1 MTTPAIE
8 LINVSYSY
16 ARSKKYALKD
26 LNLRVEQGE
35 FLAVMGEN
43 GAGKS
48 TFCQIL
54 NGILPNSMGGRLKGK
69 VLIQGLNTVE
79 TPISQL
85 ATKVAIVL
93 EDPETQFF
101 TSCVRSEIAFG
112 PENLCV
118 PVDEILERIKWA
130 LDVVRLTGFEDRLPT
145 ALSGGQ
151 KQRLAIAAGI
161 AMRPSI
167 LVLDEATSQLD
178 PVGVKEVL
186 SVVKDLNEKY
196 GMTIVMA
203 TDHSEE
209 VARVASHVVVIDAG
223 KLVDEGT
230 PRQIFANLDLFD
242 KYMIRSPQVS
252 QMGAQMVKA
261 GIKLPVFPLSVEEG
275 CQDLV
280 ELLGKKPAPKLT
292 VEKSQNNELP
302 AEPTEPVITVDHLDF
317 VYQPMNVH
325 AVQDVNFVIHRGE
338 FVALIGQN
346 GSGKTTVLKN
356 LLGLLKPTSGKV
368 IIAGLDT
375 KEVSVADLARH
386 VGFVLQN
393 PDQQLF
399 AETVRE
405 EVSYGPKNLGLDA
418 ETIKERVAW
427 ALKEVGLEGKEEDF
441 PPALP
446 KGDRAKVVIASAL
459 ALDPEVIVLDEPT
472 TGQDYRGC
480 HQIMQIADS
489 LHRQG
494 RTVVFVTHHMALVA
508 EYAKRVIVMTGGK
521 VLMDGKTEDVFSKPD
536 VVREAYIIPPQITEL
551 GQALPAELGLPC
563 TPLSVKQMVE
573 PILARL
579 DGIHTGL
586 ENQVA

>member
-69 VLIQGLNTVE
+69 VLVQGLNTVE

-118 PVDEILERIKWA
+118 PVDEILERIKWS

-186 SVVKDLNEKY
+186 SVVKELNEKY

-280 ELLGKKPAPKLT
+280 ELLGKKPASKLT
-292 VEKSQNNELP
+292 LEKSQNNELP

-418 ETIKERVAW
+418 ETIKERVIW

-521 VLMDGKTEDVFSKPD
+521 VLMDGNTEDVFSKPD

-579 DGIHTGL
+579 DSIHTGL
-586 ENQVA
+586 ENQAA

>member
-1 MTTPAIE
+1 
-8 LINVSYSY
+8 
-16 ARSKKYALKD
+16 LKN
-26 LNLRVEQGE
+26 LTLRVEQGE
-35 FLAVMGEN
+35 FLALMGEN

-48 TFCQIL
+48 TFCQTL
-54 NGILPNSMGGRLKGK
+54 NGILPNSMGGRLKGE
-69 VLIQGLNTVE
+69 VRVQGLNTVE
-79 TPISQL
+79 TSISQL

-101 TSCVRSEIAFG
+101 TSSVKSEIAFG

-118 PVDEILERIKWA
+118 PAEEIIERIKWA

-151 KQRLAIAAGI
+151 KQRLSIAAGI

-186 SVVKDLNEKY
+186 SVVKELNEKY

-209 VARVASHVVVIDAG
+209 VARVANHVVVIDAG
-223 KLVDEGT
+223 QKVDEGT

-252 QMGAQMVKA
+252 QMGAQMIKA
-261 GIKLPVFPLSVEEG
+261 GIKLPVFPLTVEEAS
-275 CQDLV
+275 QDLTK
-280 ELLGKKPAPKLT
+280 LLDKKPASKQT
-292 VEKSQNNELP
+292 VEKASNPEQP
-302 AEPTEPVITVDHLDF
+302 AEETEPVITVDHLDF

-325 AVQDVNFVIHRGE
+325 AVHDVNFVVHRGE

-368 IIAGLDT
+368 VIAGFDT

-399 AETVRE
+399 AETVRD
-405 EVSYGPKNLGLDA
+405 EVSYGPRNLGLDEA
-418 ETIKERVAW
+418 TIKERVAW
-427 ALKEVGLEGKEEDF
+427 ALKEVDMEGKEEAF

-521 VLMDGKTEDVFSKPD
+521 ILMDGKTEEIFSKPD

-551 GQALPAELGLPC
+551 GQALPPKLGLPR
-563 TPLSVKQMVE
+563 TPLSVAQMVE

-579 DGIHTGL
+579 DAVHTGL
-586 ENQVA
+586 EEQVA

>member
-8 LINVSYSY
+8 LTNVSYSY

-26 LNLRVEQGE
+26 LSLQVEQGE

-48 TFCQIL
+48 TFCQTL

-101 TSCVRSEIAFG
+101 TSSVRSEIAFG

-130 LDVVRLTGFEDRLPT
+130 LDVVRLSGFEDRLPT

-186 SVVKDLNEKY
+186 SVVKELNEKY

-209 VARVASHVVVIDAG
+209 VARVANHVVVIDSG

-252 QMGAQMVKA
+252 QMGALLVKA
-261 GIKLPVFPLSVEEG
+261 GVKLPIFPLSVEEG
-275 CQDLV
+275 CRDLV
-280 ELLGKKPAPKLT
+280 DVLGGKPAPKAKI
-292 VEKSQNNELP
+292 EKKSSEQSVSQ
-302 AEPTEPVITVDHLDF
+302 AEPIITVDHLDF
-317 VYQPMNVH
+317 VYQPLNVH
-325 AVQDVNFVIHRGE
+325 AVKDVNFVIHRGE

-356 LLGLLKPTSGKV
+356 LLGLLKPTTGKV
-368 IIAGLDT
+368 TIAGLDT
-375 KEVSVADLARH
+375 REVAVADLARH

-405 EVSYGPKNLGLDA
+405 EVAYGPHNLGLDEA
-418 ETIKERVAW
+418 TIKDRVAW

-489 LHRQG
+489 LHREG

-521 VLMDGKTEDVFSKPD
+521 ILMDGKTEEVFSKPD

-551 GQALPAELGLPC
+551 GQALPAELGLPH
-563 TPLSVKQMVE
+563 TPLSVAQMVE

-579 DGIHTGL
+579 DAVHTGL
-586 ENQVA
+586 EQQVV